1 MNKTSLLD
9 YKIAVVIPCYRVKN
23 AIVDLVSEIN
33 QDVTR
38 IYLVD
43 DNCPDKSLDQ
53 FDSIHLPKVVILR
66 NSENL
71 GVGGAVMRGYGAA
84 LLDGMEVVVKIDGD
98 GQMDPSLIPIFVAPI
113 LRGEA
118 DYTKGNRFYEL
129 EQIHRMPVLRVIG
142 NAALSFFTK
151 VSSGYWDVFD
161 PTNGYTA
168 IHASVL
174 RKLPFHKISKRYFF
188 ESDMLFRLNVIRAVV
203 EDIPMDAKYGDEISN
218 LKIHKVFFE
227 FLYKHSVNFLRR
239 IFYNYYLRDMSVA
252 SFELPFG
259 VLLFSFGTIFGL
271 HNWYLA
277 SIGGPATTAG
287 TVMLSALP
295 IIGGFQLILAFL
307 AYDIAYDIASI
318 PKLVLHTR
326 LADRLSMK

>member
-1 MNKTSLLD
+1 MTN
-9 YKIAVVIPCYRVKN
+9 IAVVIPCYRINSTLNSVVS
-23 AIVDLVSEIN
+23 AIGPEVSSILIVDDACPENSVSTFLSV
-33 QDVTR
+33 QDDR
-38 IYLVD
+38 IT
-43 DNCPDKSLDQ
+43 
-53 FDSIHLPKVVILR
+53 ILA
-66 NSENL
+66 NSTNL
-71 GVGGAVMRGYGAA
+71 GVGGAVLRGYQHAVSV
-84 LLDGMEVVVKIDGD
+84 GMDIVVKIDGD
-98 GQMDPSLIPIFVAPI
+98 GQMDPSLIPIFIAPI

-151 VSSGYWDVFD
+151 VSSGYWDIFD

-174 RKLPFHKISKRYFF
+174 KKLPLHKISQRYFF

-203 EDIPMDAKYGDEISN
+203 EDIPMDAKYGEEISN
-218 LKIHKVFFE
+218 LKIHKILFE
-227 FLYKHSVNFLRR
+227 FLYKHAVNFLRR

-252 SFELPFG
+252 SFELPAG
-259 VLLFSFGTIFGL
+259 VLLFTFGVLFGF
-271 HNWYLA
+271 HHWNLA
-277 SIGGPATTAG
+277 ASGGPATTAG

-295 IIGGFQLILAFL
+295 ILGGFQLVLAFL
-307 AYDIAYDIASI
+307 SYDIASV

-326 LADRLSMK
+326 LADRLVSK

>member
-1 MNKTSLLD
+1 MNT
-9 YKIAVVIPCYRVKN
+9 IAVVIPCFKVKSHIFEVLEKIGPKVA
-23 AIVDLVSEIN
+23 AIYV
-33 QDVTR
+33 
-38 IYLVD
+38 VD
-43 DNCPDKSLDQ
+43 DACPQNTGKHVQELVRDARVRVLFHQ
-53 FDSIHLPKVVILR
+53 
-66 NSENL
+66 ENQ
-71 GVGGAVMRGYGAA
+71 GVGGAMIAGYQAA
-84 LLDGMEVVVKIDGD
+84 LSDGHSILVKIDGD
-98 GQMDPSLIPIFVAPI
+98 GQMDPTLIEQFVEPI
-113 LRGEA
+113 LSGEA
-118 DYTKGNRFYEL
+118 DYTKGNRFFNL
-129 EQIHRMPVLRVIG
+129 ENIRSMPKIRLIG
-142 NAALSFFTK
+142 NSLLSFVTK
-151 VSSGYWDVFD
+151 ISSGYWDIFD
-161 PTNGYTA
+161 PANGYTA
-168 IHASVL
+168 IHRDVAS
-174 RKLPFHKISKRYFF
+174 RLPFQKISKRYFF

-307 AYDIAYDIASI
+307 AYDIASV